1 MSGFVLNPDAVF
13 SPHPLK
19 TIHSCHGNLPTAHP
33 PTLCCHQDLWEAS
46 RVEKTH
52 SQMSPC
58 PKRSLDQVGY
68 RGERANHCS
77 RQKELERTGWVGSGL
92 EGWGWE
98 AANLSEIPQRGT
110 GITERG
116 LGEIGKIWDEK
127 WLLQSRNPL
136 ITCLKQVWNQGSAC
150 KDTLGMGRA
159 VNNPLKHSLLSSLLP
174 FHLSW
179 CVFYLTFRVGLLFSK
194 GEVWA
199 DPFQSSGQLWI
210 CVPAAWSRQRCPCG
224 SLVLLLHHFSK
235 PLAVTS
241 KKKLVLEHP
250 SLSPQEKSSSV

>member
-19 TIHSCHGNLPTAHP
+19 TIHSCHGNLPAAHP

-46 RVEKTH
+46 RVKKTH
-52 SQMSPC
+52 SQLSPC

-77 RQKELERTGWVGSGL
+77 RQKELERMGGIRVGRL
-92 EGWGWE
+92 
-98 AANLSEIPQRGT
+98 
-110 GITERG
+110 G
-116 LGEIGKIWDEK
+116 LGSCKPVRDPTARDRDHGERPGRNWEDLDEK

-159 VNNPLKHSLLSSLLP
+159 VNNPLTHSLLSNLLP

-179 CVFYLTFRVGLLFSK
+179 CVFHLTFRVGLLFSK
-194 GEVWA
+194 GELWA